1 MFLLLFLL
9 LFLLIFE
16 NSTKNRFELN
26 ASNQTAFHGLVRS
39 GPIRSL
45 LYIIDLCYTQVFMVL
60 FQFLIKLMLT
70 VAISMLIYL
79 LLIYFSYCFV
89 VLLQVLFYL
98 VSCFMFLDDGS
109 LKNYYHYC
117 RKRKR
122 LYSILELKWPDG
134 IRIESSICHPA
145 ISTIVV
151 TSLLLFC
158 NCICFYCRH
167 LLWIYFWDWVV
178 WTCKPEV
185 NYSVGSFLLFFF
197 YECWNIIWKLFIYHN
212 ILV

>member
-1 MFLLLFLL
+1 
-9 LFLLIFE
+9 
-16 NSTKNRFELN
+16 
-26 ASNQTAFHGLVRS
+26 
-39 GPIRSL
+39 
-45 LYIIDLCYTQVFMVL
+45 
-60 FQFLIKLMLT
+60 MLT

-98 VSCFMFLDDGS
+98 VSCFLFLDDGS

-122 LYSILELKWPDG
+122 LYSILWVEMVWWHLDRAEYHWSEP
-134 IRIESSICHPA
+134 SICHPA

-151 TSLLLFC
+151 TSLLLLFC

-185 NYSVGSFLLFFF
+185 NYSVWSFCSFFLGIF
-197 YECWNIIWKLFIYHN
+197 KYNMETFHLS
-212 ILV
+212 

>member
-1 MFLLLFLL
+1 MLFL

-98 VSCFMFLDDGS
+98 VSCFLMMVH
-109 LKNYYHYC
+109 LKTIITIAESESGCTQFY
-117 RKRKR
+117 
-122 LYSILELKWPDG
+122 ELKWFDG
-134 IRIESSICHPA
+134 IWIEQSIIDLSHP
-145 ISTIVV
+145 
-151 TSLLLFC
+151 
-158 NCICFYCRH
+158 Y
-167 LLWIYFWDWVV
+167 
-178 WTCKPEV
+178 P
-185 NYSVGSFLLFFF
+185 
-197 YECWNIIWKLFIYHN
+197 
-212 ILV
+212 ILPYQL